1 MHYIFDSTGSC
12 VITSQS
18 PIEPIEG
25 YTHIESEEV
34 YSPWEIRLIDGV
46 IKKQEPPKEEPKKK
60 PPHTHTDESTDTQ
73 DEPAETIT
81 PTVEELAKSVAGL
94 YGILAEIAPR
104 EESEEDTA
112 DESTG
117 KETTES
123 EG

>member
-1 MHYIFDSTGSC
+1 MHYLFNSNGEC
-12 VITSQS
+12 VITAQS

-25 YTHIESEEV
+25 YTYVESTEV
-34 YSPWEIRLIDGV
+34 YNPWEIRLIDGK
-46 IKKQEPPKEEPKKK
+46 ITKQEPPKEK
-60 PPHTHTDESTDTQ
+60 PPNTHTNNSSDTHA
-73 DEPAETIT
+73 ENTETIK

-104 EESEEDTA
+104 EESEEDTE
-112 DESTG
+112 DKSTG

>member
-1 MHYIFDSTGSC
+1 MHYLFNSNGEC
-12 VITSQS
+12 VITAQS
-18 PIEPIEG
+18 PIEPIDG
-25 YTHIESEEV
+25 YTHVESTEV
-34 YSPWEIRLIDGV
+34 YNPWEIRLIDGK
-46 IKKQEPPKEEPKKK
+46 ITKQEPPKEEPKEK
-60 PPHTHTDESTDTQ
+60 PPNTHT

-104 EESEEDTA
+104 EESKEDTA
-112 DESTG
+112 DDSTG

>member
-25 YTHIESEEV
+25 YTHVESTEV
-34 YSPWEIRLIDGV
+34 YNPWEIRLVDGAIV
-46 IKKQEPPKEEPKKK
+46 KQEPKEEP
-60 PPHTHTDESTDTQ
+60 PNTHTEESTDKQ
-73 DEPAETIT
+73 DEPAEVIT

-94 YGILAEIAPR
+94 YGILAEIAPK

-117 KETTES
+117 KETKES

>member
-1 MHYIFDSTGSC
+1 MHYLFNSNGEC
-12 VITSQS
+12 VIAAQS

-25 YTHIESEEV
+25 YTHVESNEV
-34 YSPWEIRLIDGV
+34 YNPWEIRLIDGK
-46 IKKQEPPKEEPKKK
+46 IAKQEPPKEEPKEK
-60 PPHTHTDESTDTQ
+60 PPNTHTDESTDTQ

-112 DESTG
+112 DNSTG